1 MGNPYQPAKAAT
13 WQVYCFFAVFV
24 TLIGSPAS
32 AESAKHPAAAHAC
45 QRSNSLSAPNK
56 LSETCLYN
64 DIHQREISTELHSF
78 TPNFQLWTDGA
89 HKSRW
94 IYLPEGTQID
104 TRDNDRWRFPVGTQF
119 FKEFRKIIALGE
131 GKTKEIRVETR
142 HLHKVKDAQGK
153 DAWLIST
160 YAWLPDQ
167 SDAILNSGSK
177 NVLDTPHDI
186 PTQEDC
192 VTCHKGNSDFIL
204 GFDTVQLNDALQPLS
219 VPANRARPRQDWTL
233 QSLIND
239 QRLTHPPATLPTLPG
254 TATEQRA
261 LGYLHG
267 NCGGCHNSLGHA
279 AERDAKHL
287 KLRHVLSAT
296 SLAET
301 DVYKTAV
308 NQRARNF
315 TFTPYIAKGGLY
327 EELAIYQSALFIRM
341 LSVDENYRMPMLGT
355 KAVDHEGVDIIHQWL
370 MTIETPEDDEDE
382 DEEEEND
389 DDE

>member
-1 MGNPYQPAKAAT
+1 MGMPCQLAMAVRWK
-13 WQVYCFFAVFV
+13 VFCFFAFFV
-24 TLIGSPAS
+24 SLIGPPANAGS
-32 AESAKHPAAAHAC
+32 ATPTEAAHFC
-45 QRSNSLSAPNK
+45 RQSNTLSAPHK
-56 LSETCLYN
+56 LSDTCLYT
-64 DIHQREISTELHSF
+64 DIHTRELSPELHSF

-94 IYLPEGTQID
+94 IYLPAGTQID
-104 TRDNDRWRFPVGTQF
+104 ARDSDRWRFPVGTQF

-142 HLHKVKDAQGK
+142 HLHKVKEGQGK

-192 VTCHKGNSDFIL
+192 VTCHQGNSDFIL
-204 GFDTVQLNDALQPLS
+204 GFDAVQLSDVLQPLS

-233 QSLIND
+233 TSLIND
-239 QRLTHPPATLPTLPG
+239 HRLTHPPATLPTLPG

-267 NCGGCHNSLGHA
+267 NCGGCHNPLGHA

-287 KLRHVLSAT
+287 KLRHVQSAT
-296 SLAET
+296 SLGET
-301 DVYKTAV
+301 DVYTTAV

-315 TFTPYIAKGGLY
+315 TFTPYIVKGGLY
-327 EELAIYQSALFIRM
+327 DELAIYQSALFIRM
-341 LSVDENYRMPMLGT
+341 LSVDENYRMPLLGT
-355 KAVDHEGVDIIHQWL
+355 EAVDHEGVDIIHQWL
-370 MTIETPEDDEDE
+370 MTIATPEDEED
-382 DEEEEND
+382 DDD